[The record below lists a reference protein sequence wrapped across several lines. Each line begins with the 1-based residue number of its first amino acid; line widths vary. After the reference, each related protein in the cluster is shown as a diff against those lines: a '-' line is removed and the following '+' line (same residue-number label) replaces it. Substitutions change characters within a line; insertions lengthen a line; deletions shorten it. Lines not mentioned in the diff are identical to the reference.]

1 MNLLIVI
8 FYLAYAGTI
17 DRPNDGS
24 CPKLQLERN
33 DARANAWEKSVQKY
47 KKKRIDVTEAEQ
59 LSLKELYRD
68 IGNAYTN
75 RQIEAMAQAMA
86 CVSNR
91 IDFIQDDLFF
101 ELNTGILRLFGGR
114 FFDSGRSCHFASTAE
129 FERFVELHTKT
140 ALFLGDCYCRRND
153 YDSGMMVWIEYQ
165 TFIAL
170 RKFVDQF
177 HREGKTDF
185 EQVAQKSLDKWIEH
199 IESDQGFIRR
209 NAHYQMDMSWP
220 LIELGKITREGAR
233 RGALSGV
240 DILIKHGYTP
250 KWLDEF
256 K

>member
-1 MNLLIVI
+1 MNLLILI
-8 FYLAYAGTI
+8 FYLAYTGAL
-17 DRPNDGS
+17 DRPNDAS
-24 CPKLQLERN
+24 YPKLQLERN
-33 DARANAWEKSVQKY
+33 DARAIAWEKSVQKY
-47 KKKRIDVTEAEQ
+47 KKKRIDVAEAEQ
-59 LSLKELYRD
+59 LSLRALYRD

-91 IDFIQDDLFF
+91 IDFIQDGLFF
-101 ELNTGILRLFGGR
+101 ELNTDILRLFGDR
-114 FFDSGRSCHFASTAE
+114 FFDSGRSCQFASTAE
-129 FERFVELHTKT
+129 FERFAELNTKM

-153 YDSGMMVWIEYQ
+153 YDTRMMVWIEYQ

-170 RKFVDQF
+170 KQFVDQF
-177 HREGKTDF
+177 HSEEKTDF

-199 IESDQGFIRR
+199 IESDQGFVRK

-233 RGALSGV
+233 SGALSGV
-240 DILIKHGYTP
+240 EMLIKHGYTP